1 MRIPILLA
9 HFGYLDQVVRFS
21 LFKTSAEL
29 SAVQFCSQQ
38 LNNAMKTRRRLY
50 GEDIPKWCDERH
62 SDAIASMSCNHDAKS
77 APIHKAIPAARFGV
91 LQRLLGGLWRA
102 FDALVLR
109 QRRSSGGKLSCLIW
123 SSDWRIWG
131 RRTISKSSTTAPLIK
146 SATGPFAAARNDA
159 AATRPVAGRT
169 SLACA

>member
-1 MRIPILLA
+1 LA
-9 HFGYLDQVVRFS
+9 HVGYLDQVVRFS
-21 LFKTSAEL
+21 LFKTSSEL
-29 SAVQFCSQQ
+29 SAVHFCSQQ

-91 LQRLLGGLWRA
+91 LQRLSGGLWRA

-131 RRTISKSSTTAPLIK
+131 RRTISKSSTMVPLIK
-146 SATGPFAAARNDA
+146 IRSSRIVASNVTLQENH
-159 AATRPVAGRT
+159 RP
-169 SLACA
+169 